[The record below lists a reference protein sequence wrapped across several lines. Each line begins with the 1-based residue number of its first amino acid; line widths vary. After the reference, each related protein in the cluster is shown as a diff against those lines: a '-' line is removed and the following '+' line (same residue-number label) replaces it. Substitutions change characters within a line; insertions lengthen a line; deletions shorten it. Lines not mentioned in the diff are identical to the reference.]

1 MGHHVTEV
9 SIEKISPNSRMVFD
23 EDAIDEL
30 SRDIQCQG
38 QVEPIVVCLA
48 GECFRIL
55 DGEKRW
61 RACKKIGYTSV
72 KVVIDEVEEEDEIVW
87 S

>member
-1 MGHHVTEV
+1 MEYHITEV
-9 SIEKISPNSRMVFD
+9 SIEKVTPNGRMVFA

-30 SRDIQCQG
+30 TRDIRSRG

-48 GECFRIL
+48 GESFRIL

-61 RACKKIGYTSV
+61 RACKKIGFKSV
-72 KVVIDEVEEEDEIVW
+72 KVVIDEVDEEDEIVW